1 MSTIQEESYQFKN
14 LVLSDKYLDE
24 PSKLATVIGVDDNS
38 EPILFDFAKQP
49 HLFIGGDQGCGKS
62 TLIHS
67 IIMSL
72 MQRNTPEEFQFMY
85 FDPKGLE
92 ANLYFRSQYLNFFV
106 RKYEPLVA
114 FEYLAKET
122 NRRLLLLSNAHKR
135 CLLDYNKLA
144 ETCVDVEKIPEL
156 FVLIDEISLIIDQK
170 DLIEKIESLFINA
183 RTVGIHFIISD
194 TNPTLKNVLKIAQ
207 LFSCRVLF
215 RFTHAD
221 YKALLNRTDVVP
233 VSDDGEILCDY
244 GGDNLTHGHACF
256 VSMKEVSEVVLK
268 KQEDEETLNKK
279 IQDYIKV
286 LHNSYEKGLIE
297 PTCNYEFDDSDLWDP
312 LLCDAAVLAVKNKG
326 LMTTDLQ
333 KALKVGYARASR
345 IIDQLEEKGIIG
357 YSQGAKPRECLI
369 NSVEEL
375 KEALG
380 EEYAV
385 DKETEAILFAETVVE
400 KTVEE
405 GITEEFK
412 PTQVPETQEQSETTK
427 PKLKEFF
434 KSFYKEH
441 PIISMLGSLA
451 AVMVFMYFF
460 LNLEK
465 ETLLMIGL
473 YLLAFVFKIAAIH
486 EMVKWHKF
494 KPKKKKYSIY
504 AIDNI
509 SDGHTFEYVVADLLK
524 NVGFY
529 NVKVTV
535 GSGDYGIDV
544 VGWYEGASYAIQC
557 KKYSGKVGVSAVQEA
572 YAGRSFYGCNYA
584 MVITNNYFTPAAIK
598 LAKSTGVILWDR
610 NNVKKLLNE
619 HI

>member
-1 MSTIQEESYQFKN
+1 
-14 LVLSDKYLDE
+14 
-24 PSKLATVIGVDDNS
+24 
-38 EPILFDFAKQP
+38 
-49 HLFIGGDQGCGKS
+49 
-62 TLIHS
+62 
-67 IIMSL
+67 MSL

-114 FEYLAKET
+114 FEYLAEET
-122 NRRLLLLSNAHKR
+122 NRRLLLLFDAHKR
-135 CLLDYNKLA
+135 SLVDYNKLA
-144 ETCVDVEKIPEL
+144 ENCVDVEKIPEL
-156 FVLIDEISLIIDQK
+156 FVFIDEISLIVDQNG
-170 DLIEKIESLFINA
+170 ITEKIEALFVNA
-183 RTVGIHFIISD
+183 RTVGIHFVISD

-221 YKALLNRTDVVP
+221 YKALLNRTDIVP
-233 VSDDGEILCDY
+233 VSDDGEVLCNF

-256 VSMKEVSEVVLK
+256 VSMEDVSEVVLK
-268 KQEDEETLNKK
+268 KQEDEETLNQK
-279 IQDYIKV
+279 IQSYIKV
-286 LHNSYEKGLIE
+286 LHGSYDKGLIE
-297 PTCNYEFDDSDLWDP
+297 PACKYDNEDYDWDP
-312 LLCDAAVLAVKNKG
+312 LLCDAAVLVVKNKG

-333 KALKVGYARASR
+333 KVLKVGYARASR
-345 IIDQLEEKGIIG
+345 IVDQLEEKGIVG

-369 NSVEEL
+369 NSAEEL

-385 DKETEAILFAETVVE
+385 DKETETSLFAETVVE
-400 KTVEE
+400 ETVTKETSSE
-405 GITEEFK
+405 SEHAPVAE
-412 PTQVPETQEQSETTK
+412 PQEQPETNK
-427 PKLKEFF
+427 PKFKEKIKDFF
-434 KSFYKEH
+434 KNFYENH
-441 PIISMLGSLA
+441 PFISMVGSLA
-451 AVMVFMYFF
+451 LVIAFMCFV
-460 LNLEK
+460 LNLKK
-465 ETLLMIGL
+465 ETLLMIGMIL
-473 YLLAFVFKIAAIH
+473 FVLLLATAAIYD
-486 EMVKWHKF
+486 MVKWYKY
-494 KPKKKKYSIY
+494 KPKRTKYSIY

-524 NVGFY
+524 GVGFY

-572 YAGRSFYGCNYA
+572 YAGRSYYGCNYA

-610 NNVKKLLNE
+610 NNVKKLLNG